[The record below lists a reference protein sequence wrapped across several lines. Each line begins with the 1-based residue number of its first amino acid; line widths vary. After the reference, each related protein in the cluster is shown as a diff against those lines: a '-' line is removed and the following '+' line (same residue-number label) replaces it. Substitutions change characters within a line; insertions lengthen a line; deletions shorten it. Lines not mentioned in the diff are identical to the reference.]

1 MLSLIAV
8 VLGIYFVKKS
18 TTSKNFWGT

>member
-1 MLSLIAV
+1 MLSLVAV

-18 TTSKNFWGT
+18 TTSKNFWGN